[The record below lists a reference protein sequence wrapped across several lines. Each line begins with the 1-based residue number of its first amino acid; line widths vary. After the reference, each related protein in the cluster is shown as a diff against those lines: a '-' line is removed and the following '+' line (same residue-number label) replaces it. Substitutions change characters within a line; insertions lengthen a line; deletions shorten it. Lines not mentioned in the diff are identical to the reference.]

1 MTKIASWK
9 VILPAAGLLLAGL
22 AFSQHGD
29 MAAIGEAFRQ
39 NEDRLRALTWKSR
52 AEGELDGE
60 IVEIALSQVAINDAD
75 ELEGVPIRDAELGG
89 SGKKPS
95 KKLRQFFANLR
106 ALFHDYTHLTPEQ
119 RQRVFDQALLKLG
132 RGSMEDTFH
141 LKIDSVIKSGDN
153 FDLWVDGASK
163 KPRRLRVM
171 TSMEGEPLK
180 FVVDFEDLPDGTKYP
195 AHAVVESEVKEKQML
210 MRIET
215 FDHEPRQ
222 P

>member
-1 MTKIASWK
+1 MKKITPWT
-9 VILPAAGLLLAGL
+9 VILPAAGLLLAGA
-22 AFSQHGD
+22 AFAQHGD
-29 MAAIGEAFRQ
+29 MAAIGEAFRR
-39 NEDRLRALTWKSR
+39 NEDRLRTLTWKSR
-52 AEGELDGE
+52 IEVELDGE
-60 IVEIALSQVAINDAD
+60 IVEIALSQITINDDD
-75 ELEGVPIRDAELGG
+75 ELEGVPIRDTEQGG
-89 SGKKPS
+89 TGKKPS
-95 KKLRQFFANLR
+95 KKLRKFFGNMR

-119 RQRVFDQALLKLG
+119 AQRVFDHALLKLG

-163 KPRRLRVM
+163 KPRRLKVM
-171 TSMEGEPLK
+171 TSMEGEPFK

-195 AHAVVESEVKEKQML
+195 AHAVVESEVKEKKMI